1 MQLEGGV
8 AVKLSVIV
16 PVYNV
21 EKYLADCVDSL
32 LNQTIKDL
40 EIFLVDDGST
50 DRSGEIADRYAGD
63 FPDRV
68 RTLHLNNGGQ
78 GRARNAA
85 LPMAQGDYIGF
96 VDSDDWIERDM
107 YEKMLDRAEQ
117 TGADVVVCDFL
128 EHYADGREQT
138 LPACFQD
145 HPLSAA
151 GSSCNKIFRRS
162 LVGDLRF
169 PEGLWYEDFYF
180 SAVMLLRSK
189 RTEFIPEPL
198 YVYRRGQESTM
209 HNNNAAKNLDMLKI
223 MELLE
228 KEMLSRGRKEDFHFF
243 IVNHVLLDSISRLAQ
258 QTAPDRRQ
266 VIRAFREYTHEK
278 IPRLSACESY
288 RAESR
293 KRRIIMFLNYHGLEG
308 LGQTLLHIKKKV

>member
-1 MQLEGGV
+1 M
-8 AVKLSVIV
+8 KLSIIV

-21 EKYLADCVDSL
+21 EKYLEECVDSL
-32 LNQTIKDL
+32 LNQTLQDL

-50 DRSGEIADRYAGD
+50 DRSGAIADRFAKEN
-63 FPDRV
+63 PDRV
-68 RTLHLNNGGQ
+68 HTLHLENGGQ

-107 YEKMLDRAEQ
+107 YEKLLDRAEK

-162 LVGDLRF
+162 LIGDLRF

-209 HNNNAAKNLDMLKI
+209 HNNNARKNLDMLKI
-223 MELLE
+223 MELIE
-228 KEMLSRGRKEDFHFF
+228 REIGEDAREDFDFLV
-243 IVNHVLLDSISRLAQ
+243 INHVVLDSISRLARQ
-258 QTAPDRRQ
+258 DAPDKAE
-266 VIRAFREYTHEK
+266 VIRAFRRYAHEK
-278 IPRLSACESY
+278 IPHLTRCPSF
-288 RAESR
+288 RAETQ
-293 KRRIIMFLNYHGLEG
+293 KRRIIMFLNYHGLEQAAQ
-308 LGQTLLHIKKKV
+308 LILRVKNRI

>member
-1 MQLEGGV
+1 M
-8 AVKLSVIV
+8 KLSIIV

-21 EKYLADCVDSL
+21 EKYLEECVDSL
-32 LNQTIKDL
+32 LNQTLQDL

-50 DRSGEIADRYAGD
+50 DRSGEIADRYAREY
-63 FPDRV
+63 PDKV
-68 RTLHLNNGGQ
+68 HTLHLNNGGQ

-107 YEKMLDRAEQ
+107 YEKLLDRAEK

-162 LVGDLRF
+162 LIGDLRF

-209 HNNNAAKNLDMLKI
+209 HNNNARKNLDMLKI
-223 MELLE
+223 MELIE
-228 KEMLSRGRKEDFHFF
+228 REIGEDAREDFDFLV
-243 IVNHVLLDSISRLAQ
+243 INHVVLDSISRLARQ
-258 QTAPDRRQ
+258 DAPDKAE
-266 VIRAFREYTHEK
+266 VIRAFRRYAHEK
-278 IPRLSACESY
+278 IPHLTRCPSF
-288 RAESR
+288 RAETR
-293 KRRIIMFLNYHGLEG
+293 NRRIIMFLNYHGLEQAAQ
-308 LGQTLLHIKKKV
+308 LILRVKNRM